1 MFAACLGAKLVCYF
15 ETKQLV
21 QQQQKLEK
29 DIFSKENSFTILCED
44 RSCCGPDVACDGLLS
59 YDSKSRTICTEYY
72 HDDIILTFV

>member
-1 MFAACLGAKLVCYF
+1 MFAVCLGAKLVCYF

-29 DIFSKENSFTILCED
+29 DISSEKILLQFCVKTGHV
-44 RSCCGPDVACDGLLS
+44 CGPDVACDGLLS